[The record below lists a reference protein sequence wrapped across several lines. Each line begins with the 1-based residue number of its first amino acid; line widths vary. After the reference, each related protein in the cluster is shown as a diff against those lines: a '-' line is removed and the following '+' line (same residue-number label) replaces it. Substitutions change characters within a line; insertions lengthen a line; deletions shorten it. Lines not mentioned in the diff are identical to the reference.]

1 MIFQATASRSGSES
15 GGTEGRKSYL
25 ERNAHKT
32 NGLGVETLVVQV
44 CPEGHGTSAQSRR
57 VFLNRKLRAVKVCS
71 HCNQRTL
78 RCVVA
83 GSVAGMR
90 SWPTCRRSEAP
101 LLVRV
106 ARPPWKRWSGL
117 PLSKTSLGLSGMNA
131 LPVATSPVYLR
142 RPNHPEEVTNE
153 RKRG

>member
-15 GGTEGRKSYL
+15 GGTEGRKGYL

-83 GSVAGMR
+83 GSVAGNAFVADLSKKRGTIACPRCKAAMEEVVR
-90 SWPTCRRSEAP
+90 IAPVQNEPGLIGYECPSCCYVTSVLTPPKSPRRSDE
-101 LLVRV
+101 
-106 ARPPWKRWSGL
+106 
-117 PLSKTSLGLSGMNA
+117 
-131 LPVATSPVYLR
+131 
-142 RPNHPEEVTNE
+142 
-153 RKRG
+153 